1 MAEEKESLLKNVK
14 AQITAGVAVVLTT
27 LGTVFS
33 EKVEEFFGV
42 EGDDAGVE
50 VVQENN
56 QSVNVEGPTI
66 VVNIPEQKKDTVVKK
81 VYVKPVEK
89 PKEKEEKSIGNLHK
103 AKERE
108 KNENNSNYFTN
119 SNVFCTLVFSTRR
132 TTKTNV
138 GRCRNTRT
146 KGSSNIL
153 NLDSRSNDFILGGM
167 DYISLWHPIRRS

>member
-1 MAEEKESLLKNVK
+1 MAEEKKSLLNNIK

-42 EGDDAGVE
+42 GGDDAGVE

-81 VYVKPVEK
+81 VYVKRVEK
-89 PKEKEEKSIGNLHK
+89 PKEKEEKI
-103 AKERE
+103 
-108 KNENNSNYFTN
+108 
-119 SNVFCTLVFSTRR
+119 
-132 TTKTNV
+132 
-138 GRCRNTRT
+138 
-146 KGSSNIL
+146 
-153 NLDSRSNDFILGGM
+153 D
-167 DYISLWHPIRRS
+167 W

>member
-1 MAEEKESLLKNVK
+1 MKEEKESLLKNVK

-42 EGDDAGVE
+42 EGDDASVE

-89 PKEKEEKSIGNLHK
+89 PKEKEEKI
-103 AKERE
+103 
-108 KNENNSNYFTN
+108 
-119 SNVFCTLVFSTRR
+119 
-132 TTKTNV
+132 
-138 GRCRNTRT
+138 
-146 KGSSNIL
+146 
-153 NLDSRSNDFILGGM
+153 D
-167 DYISLWHPIRRS
+167 W